1 MKVKRILPKVL
12 AAAMSLMILCSGV
25 ATASY
30 AAGAESTGASPVAKS
45 SSDAKTSAPET
56 AAKSHNKSYNKEET
70 VYVIADAHGTPG
82 KVIVSDWISNNGNK
96 KLKDKSN
103 LKNIEVVKG
112 DGSFTIDENNACE
125 WDTNGGDIYYRGTG
139 TAELPVGVNIQYL
152 LDGKTVEP
160 KSLAGKSGKLT
171 IRISYSNRKYE
182 TVKIN
187 GENEKIYV
195 PFVMMTGMMLD
206 NEKCSNVKVSNGK
219 VINDGSH
226 TYVAGFALPGVQESL
241 KLKSSELNI
250 PSSVEITA
258 DVKNFELAT
267 TLTVAANDVFSDL
280 DVSKLDSKMSDIS
293 EELDKLTD
301 ATDKLLDGSSQLYD
315 GLSTL
320 LDKSGELIEG
330 VNALKAGAGKL
341 KNGTD
346 TLADGTDSLSSG
358 AAQLDSGVDS
368 LQSGASSLQNGAGSL
383 YSGAAQVNN
392 GADSVVSGAAQLDNG
407 VAQLQGYIATLSGGL
422 DKISSNSDSLKSGA
436 KQVFETLLSTAD
448 TQIEAAGLTTD
459 KLTINNYSSVL
470 TALIASLSDEKAQEL
485 AYQTALSTVTA
496 TVNSQSDMIRQ
507 GVENAVRKQVTEGV
521 LAAAGLNMTA
531 DQYDA
536 AVAAGQIEAEVQA
549 QVSSAVST
557 QMTGMQGTVD
567 QKTEEQ
573 TAALIESNMKSEE
586 VVAQI
591 SEGEAKIVSGRNA
604 LESLKTQ
611 LDSYN
616 TFYQGILQYID
627 GVDQAS
633 TGAKDILGGTDT
645 LKSGT
650 SSLKNGTEK
659 LKDGIDSLYGGAG
672 QLKSG
677 TDTLGSGT
685 EALKDGSSKLKSGA
699 VALGEGAK
707 TLDNGMGE
715 LLNGIN
721 TLSSGSGALTEGV
734 AQLENGSMQLNEG
747 MKEFKEQGVDKLK
760 QAADGDIK
768 SLIERIKAM
777 SKASKS
783 YRSYSGISEDAQ
795 GKVDFIF
802 KTDGIEK

>member
-1 MKVKRILPKVL
+1 MRVKKYLSKAL

-30 AAGAESTGASPVAKS
+30 AAGAESTGAPPAAKS
-45 SSDAKTSAPET
+45 SSDAKSSAPAK
-56 AAKSHNKSYNKEET
+56 AAKSYNKEET

-82 KVIVSDWISNNGNK
+82 KVIVSDWIGSNGNK
-96 KLKDKSN
+96 KLTDKSN

-139 TAELPVGVNIQYL
+139 TTELPVGVNIQYL
-152 LDGKTVEP
+152 LDGKAVEP

-182 TVKIN
+182 TVRIN
-187 GENEKIYV
+187 GKNEKIYV

-241 KLKSSELNI
+241 KLKSSELEI

-258 DVKNFELAT
+258 DVKDFELAT

-280 DVSKLDSKMSDIS
+280 DVSKLDSKVSDLS
-293 EELDKLTD
+293 KKLDKLTD
-301 ATDKLLDGSSQLYD
+301 ATDKLLDGSSQLYK

-346 TLADGTDSLSSG
+346 TLENGTDSLSSG
-358 AAQLDSGVDS
+358 AAQLDSGVGS

-392 GADSVVSGAAQLDNG
+392 GAGSVVSGAAQLDSG

-422 DKISSNSDSLKSGA
+422 NKISSNSDSLKSGA
-436 KQVFETLLSTAD
+436 KQVFETFLSTAD
-448 TQIEAAGLTTD
+448 TQIEAAGLTAD

-470 TALIASLSDEKAQEL
+470 TALISSLSDEKAQGL
-485 AYQTALSTVTA
+485 AYQTALNTVTA
-496 TVNSQSDMIRQ
+496 TVKSQRDVIRQ

-521 LAAAGLNMTA
+521 LAAAGLDMTA
-531 DQYDA
+531 DQYEA
-536 AVAAGQIEAEVQA
+536 AAAAGQIVAEVQA

-557 QMTGMQGTVD
+557 QMSGMQSTVD

-591 SEGEAKIVSGRNA
+591 AEGKAKIVSGRKS
-604 LESLKTQ
+604 LEALKTQ

-616 TFYQGILQYID
+616 TFYQGILQYTD

-633 TGAKDILGGTDT
+633 AGAKDILGGTDT

-650 SSLKNGTEK
+650 GSLKNGTEK
-659 LKDGIDSLYGGAG
+659 LKNGTDSLYSGAG

-685 EALKDGSSKLKSGA
+685 KALKDGSSKLKSGA
-699 VALGEGAK
+699 VALDKGAK
-707 TLDNGMGE
+707 TLDSGMGE

-721 TLSSGSGALTEGV
+721 TLSSGSGALTDGV
-734 AQLENGSMQLNEG
+734 AQLKNGSMQLNKG

-760 QAADGDIK
+760 KAADGDIK

-783 YRSYSGISEDAQ
+783 YKSYSGIADNAD